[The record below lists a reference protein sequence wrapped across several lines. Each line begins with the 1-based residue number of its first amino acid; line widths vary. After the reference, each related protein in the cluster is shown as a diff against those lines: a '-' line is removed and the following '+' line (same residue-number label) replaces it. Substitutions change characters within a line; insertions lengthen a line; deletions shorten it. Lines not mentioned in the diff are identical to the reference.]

1 MLFPETAIV
10 RQKLPRKEIKDIPAA
25 VQRAFQTLNLKAR
38 TKPGDSV
45 AVGVGSRGIS
55 NISLIVKECLRLLKE
70 RDLSPF
76 IVPAMGS
83 HGGNTPEGE
92 ISTLAHLGITESS
105 MEVPIVAVDDVI
117 QVGTLKTDVPILLD
131 RAAAEAGHVVVINR
145 VKPHTKFHAAI
156 ESGPTKMLAVGFGK
170 RQGAAV
176 YHRAAIRYSFDILQD
191 AARHILSARSVLFG
205 LAIVEDAC
213 KNVARISAMTP
224 ENWFETER
232 TLLKEA
238 RLMMPRIPFD
248 PIDVLI
254 VDEIGKDIS
263 GIGMD
268 SNVTGRHRD
277 LAGDFFTA
285 PHVKR
290 IFVRE
295 LSPRSNGNANGI
307 GLADFTTQRL
317 VDAIDFE
324 KTYTNA
330 LTAIS
335 PEKAAVPMHFQ
346 ADRQC
351 IEACLHTI
359 GMIKPEAVRLVLIFY
374 GITFILGA
382 LIILAT
388 VFLVANTIHLV
399 VYNRR
404 EELETMRLVGATDTF
419 VGVPFLVEGLVQ
431 GLLGSGLAIG
441 ALYLVHRLVVLRL
454 QSALQLALTEEP
466 LQMLHWQLLLLLLL
480 VGMALGVI
488 GSAMAVVRFLRKV
501 T

>member
-224 ENWFETER
+224 ENWFETEQE
-232 TLLKEA
+232 LLEEA

-359 GMIKPEAVRLVLIFY
+359 GMIKPEAVRLVRIKN
-374 GITFILGA
+374 T
-382 LIILAT
+382 AT
-388 VFLVANTIHLV
+388 L
-399 VYNRR
+399 
-404 EELETMRLVGATDTF
+404 D
-419 VGVPFLVEGLVQ
+419 
-431 GLLGSGLAIG
+431 
-441 ALYLVHRLVVLRL
+441 RLVV
-454 QSALQLALTEEP
+454 SKP
-466 LQMLHWQLLLLLLL
+466 LEREIAPNPDLEM
-480 VGMALGVI
+480 
-488 GSAMAVVRFLRKV
+488 V
-501 T
+501 TPWRPMEFDEKGNLCSL